1 MKKHIGGIA
10 PQRVIEIIEESK
22 EKATDLKN
30 SCYHIKAAMVL
41 GVIQIIC
48 GIIALAIW
56 IIGPHGNDSIF
67 SFGIWTFTLFF
78 FSGVLTIRA
87 KESRN
92 RWLIAASMLMSI
104 SSAGVS
110 AGFLLIKA
118 GISHGFSD
126 SFGFNY
132 GCNSSIGN
140 FSDEN
145 NNYGGI
151 SNYSNQRYN
160 YRCVADVVKMVI
172 AWTMLI
178 ACTASV
184 LDLLT
189 AFTHLSPSEKS
200 NLRDSGRLVDF
211 NSSQLDL
218 TNHEDLHISCVQ
230 LNSSVNLANLQD
242 FPAEQ
247 PSLDEPPTYQEVAG
261 VRENC

>member
-1 MKKHIGGIA
+1 MG
-10 PQRVIEIIEESK
+10 
-22 EKATDLKN
+22 
-30 SCYHIKAAMVL
+30 
-41 GVIQIIC
+41 
-48 GIIALAIW
+48 
-56 IIGPHGNDSIF
+56 
-67 SFGIWTFTLFF
+67 
-78 FSGVLTIRA
+78 TIRA

-92 RWLIAASMLMSI
+92 RWLIAASMVMSI
-104 SSAGVS
+104 SSG
-110 AGFLLIKA
+110 GFLLIKA

-126 SFGFNY
+126 NFGFNY

-151 SNYSNQRYN
+151 SNY
-160 YRCVADVVKMVI
+160 RCVADVVKVVI

-247 PSLDEPPTYQEVAG
+247 PSLDEPPTYQEVTG